1 MRQIKLL
8 AIAIAA
14 VVIINACDRSYLN
27 KRPLGQLDEVAL
39 ANKKGV
45 ERLLIGAYSMLDG
58 IGGNKSWW
66 YSAAS
71 NWIYG
76 SICGSEAYKGAN
88 ESDQELVIN
97 PIEKF
102 SMTANNASLASKW
115 GTVYDGVQRANDV
128 LRIMA
133 KATDISEEDQ
143 KRIEAEARF
152 LRAHYHFEAKKMW
165 NKIPFIDETITYGD
179 GNYHV
184 SNEIDA
190 WPKIEDDL
198 LFAIRNLKTTPYQNA
213 VGRAT
218 KYTATAL
225 LAKAY
230 MFQKKFSLAQPLL
243 DSIINYGPFKLV
255 SYHNNFNPA
264 ERNSDEAIFS
274 VQMSVNDGIGP
285 NDVITNGNLGDV
297 LNFPYSMSGSPY
309 SCCGFFQP
317 SQYLVNHFK
326 TDSVTGL
333 PDLDNFNDADVKHDN
348 GILASEPFDPYT
360 GTLDPR
366 LDWTVGR
373 RGIPYLDWGNH
384 PGAEWIRD
392 TAYGGPYS
400 PKKNLYYQSQ
410 QGQQNDLSF
419 WTNGSTTNNVNLI
432 RFADVLLWAAE
443 VEAKIGSLTKARDYV
458 NRVRRRAAD
467 TSGWVKKADGSFA
480 ANYKIGEYQI
490 EWTDRVFALKAIQYE
505 RMLELAMEG
514 HRFFD
519 LVRWGIA
526 DIEINDKYI
535 RKEKNRRSHLVGA
548 IFQKGRNEYFPIPQL
563 QIDLSAGAD
572 GIPKMIQ
579 NPGY

>member
-1 MRQIKLL
+1 MRHIKLL
-8 AIAIAA
+8 VIAIAA
-14 VVIINACDRSYLN
+14 GIIINACNKSDLN
-27 KRPLGQLDEVAL
+27 KRPLGQLDEAAI

-45 ERLLIGAYSMLDG
+45 EKLLIGAYSLLDG
-58 IGGNKSWW
+58 VGGNKGGWF
-66 YSAAS
+66 SAAS

-76 SICGSEAYKGAN
+76 SICGSEAYKGS
-88 ESDQELVIN
+88 EEGDQGPEIN

-133 KATDISEEDQ
+133 KATDISADDQ
-143 KRIEAEARF
+143 KRIAAEASF

-165 NKIPFIDETITYGD
+165 SNIPFIDETITYVN

-184 SNEIDA
+184 SNQTDA
-190 WPKIEDDL
+190 WPRIENDL
-198 LFAIRNLKTTPYQNA
+198 LFAIANLKTTPYQDA

-218 KYTATAL
+218 KYTAIAL

-230 MFQKKFSLAQPLL
+230 MFQKKFLQAKPLL
-243 DSIINYGPFKLV
+243 DTIINSSPFHLV
-255 SYHNNFNPA
+255 HYHDNFNPA
-264 ERNSDEAIFS
+264 KKNSHESIFS
-274 VQMSVNDGIGP
+274 VQMSINEGFSIEP
-285 NDVITNGNLGDV
+285 YTNGNSGDV
-297 LNFPYSMSGSPY
+297 LNFPFGGSPF

-326 TDSVTGL
+326 TDAITGL
-333 PDLDNFNDADVKHDN
+333 PDLDNFNDTDVKHDN
-348 GILASEPFDPYT
+348 GIPAADPFDPYT

-384 PGAEWIRD
+384 PGAAWIRD

-443 VEAKIGSLTKARDYV
+443 VEAELNNFTKARDYV
-458 NRVRRRAAD
+458 NQVRRRAAD

-480 ANYKIGEYQI
+480 ANYKVGEY
-490 EWTDRVFALKAIQYE
+490 EDSWTDKVFALKAIRYE

-526 DIEINDKYI
+526 DIEINKYI
-535 RKEKNRRSHLVGA
+535 EKEKNSRTHLVGA
-548 IFQKGRNEYFPIPQL
+548 VFQKGRNEYFPIPQL

-572 GIPKMIQ
+572 GVSKMIQ

>member
-1 MRQIKLL
+1 MRYIKLL
-8 AIAIAA
+8 VIAITAGI
-14 VVIINACDRSYLN
+14 IINACNKSNLN
-27 KRPLGQLDEVAL
+27 KRPLGHLDEATI
-39 ANKKGV
+39 ANRKGV
-45 ERLLIGAYSMLDG
+45 EKLLIGAYSLLDG
-58 IGGNKSWW
+58 IGGNKGWW

-76 SICGSEAYKGAN
+76 SICGSQAYKGA
-88 ESDQELVIN
+88 EEGDQGPEIN

-102 SMTANNASLASKW
+102 SMTANNVSLASKW
-115 GTVYDGVQRANDV
+115 GTIYDGVQRANDV

-133 KATDISEEDQ
+133 KATDISANDQ
-143 KRIEAEARF
+143 KRIAAEARF

-165 NKIPFIDETITYGD
+165 NKIPFIDETITYVN

-184 SNEIDA
+184 SNQTDA
-190 WPKIEDDL
+190 WPQIENDL
-198 LFAIRNLKTTPYQNA
+198 LFAIADLKTTPYQDA

-218 KYTATAL
+218 TYTATAL

-230 MFQKKFSLAQPLL
+230 MFQGKFAEAQPLL
-243 DSIINYGPFKLV
+243 ETIINSTAFYLV
-255 SYHNNFNPA
+255 SYHDNFNPA
-264 ERNSDEAIFS
+264 KRNSHESIFS

-285 NDVITNGNLGDV
+285 SDPYSNGNSGDV
-297 LNFPYSMSGSPY
+297 LNFPFGGSPF

-333 PDLDNFNDADVKHDN
+333 PDLDNFNDTDVKHDN
-348 GILASEPFDPYT
+348 GIPAAEPFDPYS

-384 PGAEWIRD
+384 PGAAWIRD

-400 PKKNLYYQSQ
+400 PKKNLYYKSQ
-410 QGQQNDLSF
+410 QGTLTDLSF
-419 WTNGSTTNNVNLI
+419 WANGSTTNNVNLI

-443 VEAKIGSLTKARDYV
+443 VEAELNNFTKARDYV
-458 NRVRRRAAD
+458 NQVRRRAAD
-467 TSGWVKKADGSFA
+467 TSGWVKKTDGSFA
-480 ANYKIGEYQI
+480 ANYKVGEYEDPWI
-490 EWTDRVFALKAIQYE
+490 DRVFALKAIRYE

-514 HRFFD
+514 HHFFD

-526 DIEINDKYI
+526 DIEIPTYLD
-535 RKEKNRRSHLVGA
+535 KEKNRRHHLIEAV
-548 IFQKGRNEYFPIPQL
+548 FQKGRNEYFPIPQL

-572 GIPKMIQ
+572 GIAKMIQ

>member
-1 MRQIKLL
+1 MRKVKLWV
-8 AIAIAA
+8 IAMTAGIL
-14 VVIINACDRSYLN
+14 INACDKSYLN
-27 KRPLGQLDEVAL
+27 KRPLGQLDEAAL

-45 ERLLIGAYSMLDG
+45 ERLLIGAYSLLDG

-76 SICGSEAYKGAN
+76 SICGSEAYKG
-88 ESDQELVIN
+88 SDVDDQGPEIN

-102 SMTANNASLASKW
+102 SMTASNACLASKW

-133 KATDISEEDQ
+133 KATDISEDDQ
-143 KRIEAEARF
+143 KRIRAEAKF

-165 NKIPFIDETITYGD
+165 NKIPFIDETITYGN

-184 SNEIDA
+184 SNQTDA
-190 WPKIEDDL
+190 WPNIENDL
-198 LFAIRNLKTTPYQNA
+198 LFAIRNLKTTPYQGA

-218 KYTATAL
+218 KYTALAL

-230 MFQKKFSLAQPLL
+230 MFQKKFALAKPLL
-243 DSIINYGPFKLV
+243 DTIINYGPFKLV
-255 SYHNNFNPA
+255 KYHNNFNPA
-264 ERNSDEAIFS
+264 ERNSDESIFS

-285 NDVITNGNLGDV
+285 NDIITNGNLGDV
-297 LNFPYSMSGSPY
+297 LNFPYSPLNSPY

-326 TDSVTGL
+326 TDAAGL
-333 PDLDNFNDADVKHDN
+333 PDLDNFNDIDVKHDN
-348 GILASEPFDPYT
+348 GILSSDPFDPDT
-360 GTLDPR
+360 RTLDPR

-384 PGAEWIRD
+384 PGAAWIRD
-392 TAYGGPYS
+392 SAYGGPYS

-410 QGQQNDLSF
+410 QGQQHDQGF

-443 VEAKIGSLTKARDYV
+443 VEAELDNLIKARDYV
-458 NRVRRRAAD
+458 NRIRRRVIC
-467 TSGWVKKADGSFA
+467 GK
-480 ANYKIGEYQI
+480 
-490 EWTDRVFALKAIQYE
+490 L
-505 RMLELAMEG
+505 
-514 HRFFD
+514 
-519 LVRWGIA
+519 
-526 DIEINDKYI
+526 
-535 RKEKNRRSHLVGA
+535 
-548 IFQKGRNEYFPIPQL
+548 
-563 QIDLSAGAD
+563 
-572 GIPKMIQ
+572 
-579 NPGY
+579 